1 MQSERSVNK
10 TKKQFKK
17 KKKGDCKGANIVPGM
32 GDKRSSGAPLEKHLL
47 LSEREVRTE
56 MLSFLIHSLLSVD
69 STWEQTVSTTAC
81 IRL

>member
-1 MQSERSVNK
+1 
-10 TKKQFKK
+10 
-17 KKKGDCKGANIVPGM
+17 M

-69 STWEQTVSTTAC
+69 STWEQTVSTTAW